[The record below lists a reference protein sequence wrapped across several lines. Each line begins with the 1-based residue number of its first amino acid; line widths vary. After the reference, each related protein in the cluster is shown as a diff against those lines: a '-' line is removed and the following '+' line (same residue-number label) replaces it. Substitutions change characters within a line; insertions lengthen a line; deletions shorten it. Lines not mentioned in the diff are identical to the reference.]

1 MAATRR
7 TPAKRLPAE
16 ERKRQILVAARE
28 VFAHRGTEDPSVDE
42 LAAAAGI
49 TKPILYRHYRSKREL
64 YLAVLEDHLG
74 DLIRRLWV
82 GLSGSEDPRDR
93 LRSALR
99 AYFEFVE
106 ERPDGYRMLV
116 EAGSRM
122 DPATRERLGTAWDTL
137 ADVVART
144 VGDILRGAGLDA
156 TGAPVYARAL
166 VGMAQGVAEWWTR
179 TRRLSKEALADY
191 LLALTWR
198 GFDGLP
204 RNPTPFRPTIAA
216 Q

>member
-1 MAATRR
+1 MAGATS
-7 TPAKRLPAE
+7 TKRLPAS
-16 ERKRQILVAARE
+16 ERKRQILASARE
-28 VFAHRGTEDPSVDE
+28 VFAHRGAEEPRVED

-49 TKPILYRHYRSKREL
+49 TKPILYRHFASKREL
-64 YLAVLEDHLG
+64 YLAVLEDHLA

-82 GLSGSEDPRDR
+82 ALSDSADPRER
-93 LRSALR
+93 LRGALQ
-99 AYFEFVE
+99 AYFEFVD

-116 EAGSRM
+116 EAGARM
-122 DPATRERLGTAWDTL
+122 DPGTRERLGTAWDTL
-137 ADVVART
+137 ADGVART

-179 TRRLSKEALADY
+179 TRRMPKDALADY

-204 RNPTPFRPTIAA
+204 RNPTPFRPVHPA
-216 Q
+216 

>member
-1 MAATRR
+1 VATRP
-7 TPAKRLPAE
+7 TTKRLPPD
-16 ERKRQILVAARE
+16 ERRRQILGAARE
-28 VFAHRGTEDPSVDE
+28 VFAHRGPEDPTVDD

-49 TKPILYRHYRSKREL
+49 SKPILYRHFPSKREL
-64 YLAVLEDHLG
+64 YLAVLEDHLA

-82 GLSGSEDPRDR
+82 GLSASANPRER
-93 LRSALR
+93 LRGALQ
-99 AYFEFVE
+99 AYFEFVD

-122 DPATRERLGTAWDTL
+122 DPGTRERLGTAWDTL
-137 ADVVART
+137 ADGVART
-144 VGDILRGAGLDA
+144 VGDILRGAGLDP

-166 VGMAQGVAEWWTR
+166 IGMAQGVAEWWTR
-179 TRRLSKEALADY
+179 TRRVPKEALADY

-204 RNPTPFRPTIAA
+204 RNPTPFRPAHGTE
-216 Q
+216 